1 MTSILLSALFFR
13 LFPIFSLCISVAA
26 YLPGFL
32 SCGFSEKFP
41 VFSINYGREGGYFM
55 AALLSSLGEV
65 VTAVLG
71 YVGNICT
78 TITAQPILLLTM
90 GILLIGG
97 AIGIFGRL
105 LSRG

>member
-1 MTSILLSALFFR
+1 MGSLLNQLK
-13 LFPIFSLCISVAA
+13 L
-26 YLPGFL
+26 
-32 SCGFSEKFP
+32 
-41 VFSINYGREGGYFM
+41 
-55 AALLSSLGEV
+55 V

-71 YVGNICT
+71 YVGDICA
-78 TITAQPILLLTM
+78 TITNQPVLLLTM

>member
-1 MTSILLSALFFR
+1 M
-13 LFPIFSLCISVAA
+13 
-26 YLPGFL
+26 G
-32 SCGFSEKFP
+32 
-41 VFSINYGREGGYFM
+41 
-55 AALLSSLGEV
+55 ALLNNLKPV

-71 YVGNICT
+71 YVGDICN
-78 TITAQPILLLTM
+78 TIAEQPVLLLTM

>member
-1 MTSILLSALFFR
+1 MQAPTVT
-13 LFPIFSLCISVAA
+13 PMGSL
-26 YLPGFL
+26 
-32 SCGFSEKFP
+32 
-41 VFSINYGREGGYFM
+41 
-55 AALLSSLGEV
+55 LGELGKV

-71 YVGNICT
+71 YVGDVCT
-78 TITAQPILLLTM
+78 TIAGQPVLLLTM